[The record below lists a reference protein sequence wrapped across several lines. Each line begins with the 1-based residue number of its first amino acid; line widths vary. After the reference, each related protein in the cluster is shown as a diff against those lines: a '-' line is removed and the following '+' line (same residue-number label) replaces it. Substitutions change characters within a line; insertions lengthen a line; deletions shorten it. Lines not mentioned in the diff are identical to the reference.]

1 MDAVDRVVAVS
12 EIVSMSNMSYTVP
25 LLPFRTPVSELT
37 KGVIEKETVNSISYF
52 SSVTRT

>member
-1 MDAVDRVVAVS
+1 MDAVNRVVAVS

>member
-1 MDAVDRVVAVS
+1 MDAVNRVVAVS

-37 KGVIEKETVNSISYF
+37 RASSKRKLSTAYHISLP
-52 SSVTRT
+52 